1 MSRASLLQETVSWMD
16 TVDLAL
22 CLFIYEVC
30 NDYQF
35 EFASG
40 SDFVNFMNLKPT
52 SRPVTVRPKE
62 NLRVCYMVF
71 SVSQT
76 IRPRERGRLW
86 AEGFLKLSQTIRP
99 RERGRLWAEGFLKHC
114 GISKS
119 YYDKHR
125 NDVCAKGATKE
136 NQDFRKV
143 IDKAIENARRQP
155 GFGCRLWLCNLQIS
169 SMHTVV
175 MMFHIEE

>member
-62 NLRVCYMVF
+62 NLRVCYMVL

-76 IRPRERGRLW
+76 I
-86 AEGFLKLSQTIRP
+86 
-99 RERGRLWAEGFLKHC
+99 HC

-125 NDVCAKGATKE
+125 SDVCGKGATEE
-136 NQDFRKV
+136 NRNFRKA
-143 IDKAIENARRQP
+143 IDKAIENARRLNNTP
-155 GFGCRLWLCNLQIS
+155 
-169 SMHTVV
+169 
-175 MMFHIEE
+175 

>member
-1 MSRASLLQETVSWMD
+1 MSDGILFKNTSTWMD

-30 NDYQF
+30 NDCQF
-35 EFASG
+35 GHLSG

-52 SRPVTVRPKE
+52 VLPVTVRPKE
-62 NLRVCYMVF
+62 NLRICYMVM

-76 IRPRERGRLW
+76 VKPRERGKQW
-86 AEGFLKLSQTIRP
+86 AEEFLKR
-99 RERGRLWAEGFLKHC
+99 C

-125 NDVCAKGATKE
+125 SDVCAQGATIE
-136 NQDFRKV
+136 NREYRKS
-143 IDKAIENARRQP
+143 IDRAIENARKLNRAP
-155 GFGCRLWLCNLQIS
+155 
-169 SMHTVV
+169 
-175 MMFHIEE
+175 

>member
-1 MSRASLLQETVSWMD
+1 MD

-40 SDFVNFMNLKPT
+40 SGFVNFMNLKPT

-62 NLRVCYMVF
+62 NLRVCYMVLSVSQTIRPRV

-76 IRPRERGRLW
+76 IRPRERGKLW
-86 AEGFLKLSQTIRP
+86 AE
-99 RERGRLWAEGFLKHC
+99 EFLKHC

-125 NDVCAKGATKE
+125 SDVCAKGATKE

-143 IDKAIENARRQP
+143 IDKAIENARRLNTTP
-155 GFGCRLWLCNLQIS
+155 
-169 SMHTVV
+169 
-175 MMFHIEE
+175 

>member
-1 MSRASLLQETVSWMD
+1 MSDGTLFKDTSAWMD

-35 EFASG
+35 RHLSG

-52 SRPVTVRPKE
+52 VRPVTVRPKE
-62 NLRVCYMVF
+62 NLRVCYMVL

-76 IRPRERGRLW
+76 VRPRERGKQW
-86 AEGFLKLSQTIRP
+86 AEDFLQR
-99 RERGRLWAEGFLKHC
+99 C

-125 NDVCAKGATKE
+125 SDVCNKGATKE
-136 NQDFRKV
+136 NQDFRKS
-143 IDKAIENARRQP
+143 IDKAVENARRLNNTP
-155 GFGCRLWLCNLQIS
+155 
-169 SMHTVV
+169 
-175 MMFHIEE
+175 

>member
-1 MSRASLLQETVSWMD
+1 MTRTDLLQETSAWMD
-16 TVDLAL
+16 TVYLAL

-30 NDYQF
+30 NDCQF

-52 SRPVTVRPKE
+52 SHPVAVRPKE

-86 AEGFLKLSQTIRP
+86 AEEFLKR
-99 RERGRLWAEGFLKHC
+99 C

-125 NDVCAKGATKE
+125 SDVCNNAATKE
-136 NQDFRKV
+136 NQDFRKS
-143 IDKAIENARRQP
+143 IDKAVENARRLKGTP
-155 GFGCRLWLCNLQIS
+155 
-169 SMHTVV
+169 
-175 MMFHIEE
+175 

>member
-1 MSRASLLQETVSWMD
+1 MSEPNILRETASWID
-16 TVDLAL
+16 IVDLGL
-22 CLFIYEVC
+22 CLFIYDTC
-30 NDYQF
+30 NDRQF
-35 EFASG
+35 RHVTG

-62 NLRVCYMVF
+62 NLRICYMVF

-86 AEGFLKLSQTIRP
+86 AEEFLQR
-99 RERGRLWAEGFLKHC
+99 C

-125 NDVCAKGATKE
+125 NDVCAQGATRE
-136 NQDFRKV
+136 NREYRKS
-143 IDKAIENARRQP
+143 IDSAIEKARRLNSTP
-155 GFGCRLWLCNLQIS
+155 
-169 SMHTVV
+169 
-175 MMFHIEE
+175 

>member
-1 MSRASLLQETVSWMD
+1 MSRASLLQETALWMD
-16 TVDLAL
+16 TVNLAL

-30 NDYQF
+30 NDCQF

-71 SVSQT
+71 SVSQA

-86 AEGFLKLSQTIRP
+86 AEGFRS
-99 RERGRLWAEGFLKHC
+99 
-114 GISKS
+114 
-119 YYDKHR
+119 
-125 NDVCAKGATKE
+125 DVCGKGATEE
-136 NQDFRKV
+136 NRNFRKA
-143 IDKAIENARRQP
+143 IDKAIENARRLNNTP
-155 GFGCRLWLCNLQIS
+155 
-169 SMHTVV
+169 
-175 MMFHIEE
+175 

>member
-1 MSRASLLQETVSWMD
+1 MSRMALLQETSAWVD

-35 EFASG
+35 DFLSG
-40 SDFVNFMNLKPT
+40 SDFVNFINLKPT
-52 SRPVTVRPKE
+52 SRTVVVRPKE
-62 NLRVCYMVF
+62 NLRICYMVL

-76 IRPRERGRLW
+76 IKPRERGKLW
-86 AEGFLKLSQTIRP
+86 AAEFLKS
-99 RERGRLWAEGFLKHC
+99 C

-125 NDVCAKGATKE
+125 SDVCGSGTTKE
-136 NQDFRKV
+136 NQDYRKS
-143 IDKAIENARRQP
+143 IDRAVENAK
-155 GFGCRLWLCNLQIS
+155 RLN
-169 SMHTVV
+169 TAT
-175 MMFHIEE
+175 

>member
-1 MSRASLLQETVSWMD
+1 M
-16 TVDLAL
+16 
-22 CLFIYEVC
+22 C
-30 NDYQF
+30 NDCQF
-35 EFASG
+35 GYLSG

-86 AEGFLKLSQTIRP
+86 AEEFLQR
-99 RERGRLWAEGFLKHC
+99 C

-125 NDVCAKGATKE
+125 CDVCGKGTTQE
-136 NQDFRKV
+136 NRDYR
-143 IDKAIENARRQP
+143 KAIDGAIEKARRLNSTP
-155 GFGCRLWLCNLQIS
+155 
-169 SMHTVV
+169 
-175 MMFHIEE
+175 

>member
-1 MSRASLLQETVSWMD
+1 MSRADLLQETSAWMD

-22 CLFIYEVC
+22 YLFIHEVC
-30 NDYQF
+30 NDCQF
-35 EFASG
+35 EYVSG

-52 SRPVTVRPKE
+52 GRAVTVCPKE

-76 IRPRERGRLW
+76 IRPRERGKVW
-86 AEGFLKLSQTIRP
+86 AEEFLKR
-99 RERGRLWAEGFLKHC
+99 C

-125 NDVCAKGATKE
+125 SDVCSNATTKE
-136 NQDFRKV
+136 NREYRKSV
-143 IDKAIENARRQP
+143 DKAIENARRLRP
-155 GFGCRLWLCNLQIS
+155 PP
-169 SMHTVV
+169 
-175 MMFHIEE
+175 